1 MKVLLTD
8 ASGMLGSCLAARLLE
23 SGFSVRALLDPADD
37 APSLGG
43 LAVERAPGRVLDPES
58 VQAALEGAQAVFHCA
73 SAGRY
78 WPLRP
83 DALHAGNVE
92 GTRNLLVAM
101 SRAGIDKLVHLGSA
115 FSFGAGTLEE
125 PGTEET
131 PYDGER
137 FGLACL
143 DSTHAAQELV
153 LRYGESGK
161 LRCVVINPTLVI
173 GAGAGPAEPLTAL
186 LRYASSGHKVFP
198 PGGVNAVAVADVA
211 AVALKALGRGLPG
224 HCYIVGG
231 ENVSYRELLAKLA
244 TALGVPAPS
253 RAAGVR
259 GLLARGLAGSI
270 RGRLTGAVPTMT
282 SGLARLAAAT
292 LYYSGEK
299 AASQLEYSPGPL
311 DPAIESACRGF
322 ERR

>member
-8 ASGMLGSCLAARLLE
+8 ASGMLGSCLAAHLLE
-23 SGFSVRALLDPADD
+23 SGFSVRALLDPAEE
-37 APSLGG
+37 APLLNG
-43 LAVERAPGRVLDPES
+43 LPLERAPGRVLDPES

-83 DALHAGNVE
+83 GALRAGTVE
-92 GTRNLLVAM
+92 GTRNVLVAM

-137 FGLACL
+137 FGMACL
-143 DSTHAAQELV
+143 DSTRAAQELV
-153 LRYGESGK
+153 MRYGESGK
-161 LRCVVINPTLVI
+161 LRCVVINPTLMI
-173 GAGAGPAEPLTAL
+173 GAGAGPEEPLTAL

-211 AVALKALGRGLPG
+211 AAALKALGRGRPG

-244 TALGVPAPS
+244 AALGVPAPS
-253 RAAGVR
+253 RAAGGT
-259 GLLARGLAGSI
+259 GLMARGLTDSI
-270 RGRLTGAVPTMT
+270 RGRLTGAVPAMT
-282 SGLARLAAAT
+282 GGLARLAAAT

-299 AASQLEYSPGPL
+299 AAGQLEYAPGPL
-311 DPAIESACRGF
+311 DPAIESACHWL